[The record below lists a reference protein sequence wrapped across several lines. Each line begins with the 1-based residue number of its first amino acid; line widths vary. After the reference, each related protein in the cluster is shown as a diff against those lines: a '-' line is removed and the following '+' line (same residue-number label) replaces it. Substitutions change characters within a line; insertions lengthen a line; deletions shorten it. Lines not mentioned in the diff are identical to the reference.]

1 MRTAAG
7 ESGCQLGEDGDTFG
21 RKNFDPMTP
30 NQGSQEIACL
40 RMRLPKR
47 SPLEVGG
54 WPWVIAATLLR
65 SPSSDV
71 VTAIVTNVRARI
83 RIRLIWQHHWSV
95 TSNTCQA
102 TCNTSLRFQMG

>member
-7 ESGCQLGEDGDTFG
+7 ESGCQLGEDGDTYG
-21 RKNFDPMTP
+21 RKNFDRMTP

-40 RMRLPKR
+40 GMRFSKR

-54 WPWVIAATLLR
+54 RPWVIAATLLR

-71 VTAIVTNVRARI
+71 VTALLR
-83 RIRLIWQHHWSV
+83 
-95 TSNTCQA
+95 TSELEYVYA
-102 TCNTSLRFQMG
+102 